1 MTISAVPP
9 PHSSSFRIQYKRNE
23 IKDAIENNNPIDSL
37 LHVVCVISNPCS
49 FRRRYHLT
57 REFMRRMEFE
67 NNVVLYVVELAYGS
81 QPFVVTSSRH
91 PRHLQLRTSVPLW
104 HKENMVN
111 LGIRRLLPPD
121 WKAVAWIDADID
133 FENADWAMDCLKIL
147 NGCRDV
153 VQLFSHA
160 LDMDRNEEVLN
171 IFNSFS
177 FRSERELPYH
187 LSKSNNY
194 WHPGYAWACHRRAY
208 DTMGGLFDQAILGS
222 GDFIMSSCFINRG
235 SVCVHTDYS
244 PEYKALILNWQSRV
258 RRLRL
263 GYVPGVIR
271 HFFHGSKINRR
282 YVERNQILLRHGF
295 VPSMISYNADGI
307 LVPSSE
313 FSSFLESD
321 ILNYFQQRLEDD

>member
-1 MTISAVPP
+1 
-9 PHSSSFRIQYKRNE
+9 
-23 IKDAIENNNPIDSL
+23 
-37 LHVVCVISNPCS
+37 
-49 FRRRYHLT
+49 
-57 REFMRRMEFE
+57 MEFE

-81 QPFVVTSSRH
+81 QPFAITSPHH

-111 LGIRRLLPPD
+111 LGIRRLLPAD
-121 WKAVAWIDADID
+121 WKAVAWVDADID
-133 FENADWAMDCLKIL
+133 FENADWALDCLKIL
-147 NGCRDV
+147 HGCRDV

-160 LDMDRNEEVLN
+160 LDMDRQEEVLN

-177 FRSERELPYH
+177 FRSERKLPYH
-187 LSKSNNY
+187 LSKTNNY
-194 WHPGYAWACHRRAY
+194 WHPGYAWACNRRAY
-208 DTMGGLFDQAILGS
+208 DIMGGLFDQAILGS

-244 PEYKALILNWQSRV
+244 PEYKALILNWQKRV

-295 VPSMISYNADGI
+295 VPSMLKYNHDGL
-307 LVPSSE
+307 LVPAP
-313 FSSFLESD
+313 SFPPSLGKD
-321 ILNYFQQRLEDD
+321 IFHYFQQRLEDD